1 MYKTRAESPMPFSA
15 ILASTHIRRNEEQC
29 YGLGVA
35 IAIIVGLV
43 IAAAIATGLWHAP
56 RPGWNGHMLHLS
68 DNMQQV
74 DQQVYVTVAEIQRVR
89 NLRGSCNLLIF
100 GVGFD
105 SIFWTNVN
113 VGGHTVFLEDNA
125 QWATY
130 VKEQAPHINVYQ
142 VVYHTQVGRDDKLY
156 LSPDSWPNLTMQVYG
171 LNASIDITTTTWDV
185 VIVDGPGGFG
195 KGEPGRIQP
204 LYTAIELARPPNTLT
219 VVDDCERE
227 VVRTYADL
235 FYGPGA
241 LFLAV
246 PRAPRF
252 VPSLYN
258 PVYGGN
264 LQCFYRH

>member
-1 MYKTRAESPMPFSA
+1 MPFA
-15 ILASTHIRRNEEQC
+15 ATLASMHMSRTRKQG
-29 YGLGVA
+29 YGLGFV
-35 IAIIVGLV
+35 IAITLGIVL
-43 IAAAIATGLWHAP
+43 AAAIATGLWHAP

-89 NLRGSCNLLIF
+89 NLRGSCNLLVF

-105 SIFWTNVN
+105 STFWTNVN

-125 QWATY
+125 QWTAY
-130 VKEQAPHINVYQ
+130 VKERAPTIHVYE
-142 VVYHTQVGRDDKLY
+142 VAYHTRVGRDDNLY
-156 LSPDSWPNLTMQVYG
+156 LSPDSWANLTLQVYG
-171 LNASIDITTTTWDV
+171 LNASLDIMATTWDV
-185 VIVDGPGGFG
+185 VIVDGPGGYA
-195 KGEPGRIQP
+195 KGEPGRIQS
-204 LYTAIELARPPNTLT
+204 LYTASTLNRPSHALT
-219 VVDDCERE
+219 VVDDCERQ